1 MGNVNKNQKMKEQV
15 INFIKNN
22 YENIVN
28 CKIREDGTGAF
39 QWWHTWYGLKDG
51 YSHSIE
57 STFYRVG
64 GIEVVGGGIRR
75 FFPYE
80 MNETQ
85 MLFEEIDENFGFV
98 AFMATNKVPDKTI
111 SSFSAGEADED
122 TFWRIV
128 ELYREYKEK
137 G

>member
-22 YENIVN
+22 YENIIN
-28 CKIREDGTGAF
+28 CQIREDGTGAF

-64 GIEVVGGGIRR
+64 GIEVIGGGIRR
-75 FFPYE
+75 FFPYQMNENQRLFHE
-80 MNETQ
+80 MNES
-85 MLFEEIDENFGFV
+85 FEF
-98 AFMATNKVPDKTI
+98 ASFMTLNNVPDKTI
-111 SSFSAGEADED
+111 RDFYQGEVDEK
-122 TFWRIV
+122 TFEQISN
-128 ELYREYKEK
+128 LYKELK